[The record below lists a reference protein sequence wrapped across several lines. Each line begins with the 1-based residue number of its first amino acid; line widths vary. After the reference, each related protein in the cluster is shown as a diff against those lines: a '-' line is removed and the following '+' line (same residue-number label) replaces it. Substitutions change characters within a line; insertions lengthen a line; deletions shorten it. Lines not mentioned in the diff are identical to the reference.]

1 MIAKY
6 YLNEIIDQFKNMK
19 AKVYVL
25 VLSHLEPKDLQGLGK
40 LNRTTY
46 LADKTHLDST
56 MEKIIKNRDNSDWGW
71 KKEISKYFLH
81 YDPECHDITQKFKD
95 KGLKEELGE
104 NHKFYEF
111 LEGEWN
117 KLKSDN
123 SYDPLAVCAYF
134 RIEIEKRIYEKL
146 AECKKEGFLTVHK
159 TLKKIEY
166 ASENSVDI
174 GDIWPLLAP
183 IFNQALHADDVRK
196 AQNIKRKLNN
206 TIIKKIMKESMDTE
220 F

>member
-1 MIAKY
+1 MTT
-6 YLNEIIDQFKNMK
+6 LNIFANFFIDTPERFLRMK
-19 AKVYVL
+19 DSFVSFEDVRANKWVINIR
-25 VLSHLEPKDLQGLGK
+25 G
-40 LNRTTY
+40 RF
-46 LADKTHLDST
+46 ADQAG
-56 MEKIIKNRDNSDWGW
+56 R
-71 KKEISKYFLH
+71 F
-81 YDPECHDITQKFKD
+81 
-95 KGLKEELGE
+95 LKEKLGE

-117 KLKSDN
+117 ELKSDN

-206 TIIKKIMKESMDTE
+206 TIIKKVMKKAMDTE